1 MQRLWI
7 YTLLLI
13 CSLCLAPTAV
23 QARLWSGAAFLDVP
37 SLEGNMCALT
47 FDDGPSP
54 NTDAL
59 LQALA
64 EENVK
69 ATFFVLG
76 HNVNL
81 YPDNVRHMVAAGH
94 EVGSHSYSH
103 PNMRQLS
110 PAKQA
115 QELVNSLISLNKVGV
130 QPRWF
135 RPPFGNYTVPL
146 QNFSALLGMSTAL
159 WSHDSQDWKRPEP
172 PYDALI
178 SISGR
183 PSPAGQWH
191 GVFLFHERARTTR
204 DIHIIISAMRNGGC
218 QRFVTLSEYTSH
230 LPAQTTTADPKQ
242 LQAAGQLLQNTLAA
256 ASLKFP
262 QDSTAVQQMLVA
274 NLNSVLHPEM
284 TLYADQNPPQVT
296 VPSGNGA
303 HAAAAKAA
311 TQNVHTLPAAEAP
324 ALPAQSPV
332 AKAGQAASGPS
343 SIASHQPAEGAAQF
357 TLVPPDAALD
367 LPAAKPQAE
376 IAELPMPSHL
386 QQQLDAFLQLIR
398 QHWRAFAH
406 TDSAANTT
414 TQP

>member
-1 MQRLWI
+1 MRFLM
-7 YTLLLI
+7 YSLLL
-13 CSLCLAPTAV
+13 CTLCALPALA
-23 QARLWSGAAFLDVP
+23 QARIWSGAAFLDIP

-54 NTDAL
+54 HTDTL
-59 LQALA
+59 LAALA

-76 HNVNL
+76 HNVNI

-110 PAKQA
+110 QAKQA
-115 QELVNSLISLNKVGV
+115 QELVNSLISLHMVGV

-159 WSHDSQDWKRPEP
+159 WSHDSQDWKRAEP
-172 PYDALI
+172 PYDALL
-178 SISGR
+178 SITGR

-204 DIHIIISAMRNGGC
+204 DIHTIINAMRNGGC
-218 QRFVTLSEYTSH
+218 QQFVTLSEYTSH

-242 LQAAGQLLQNTLAA
+242 LQAAGQILQNTLAS
-256 ASLKFP
+256 ASVKYPEDASAL
-262 QDSTAVQQMLVA
+262 QQTLVA
-274 NLNSVLHPEM
+274 NLNSVLHPELP
-284 TLYADQNPPQVT
+284 LYAEQSVPQVT
-296 VPSGNGA
+296 VPNSAIA

-311 TQNVHTLPAAEAP
+311 TQNAHSLPAAEAP
-324 ALPAQSPV
+324 ALPAAPAQQSLTPPDSV
-332 AKAGQAASGPS
+332 
-343 SIASHQPAEGAAQF
+343 ASHAPAKGAAEL
-357 TLVPPDAALD
+357 TLVSEKTML
-367 LPAAKPQAE
+367 AKPEAAPQKAE
-376 IAELPMPSHL
+376 EALPSHL
-386 QQQLDAFLQLIR
+386 QQQLDAFLQLIK
-398 QHWRAFAH
+398 QYWRIISHSEA
-406 TDSAANTT
+406 AANTT
-414 TQP
+414 GQP

>member
-7 YTLLLI
+7 YTLLL
-13 CSLCLAPTAV
+13 CSLCLAPAVV

-59 LQALA
+59 LQALE

-76 HNVNL
+76 HNVNI

-103 PNMRQLS
+103 PNMRQIS

-115 QELVNSLISLNKVGV
+115 QELVNSLISLHKVGV

-135 RPPFGNYTVPL
+135 RPPFGNYTVLL

-172 PYDALI
+172 PYDALL

-242 LQAAGQLLQNTLAA
+242 LQAAGQILQNTLAA
-256 ASLKFP
+256 TSLKFP

-284 TLYADQNPPQVT
+284 TLYAEQNPPRVT
-296 VPSGNGA
+296 VPSGNAA

-311 TQNVHTLPAAEAP
+311 TQNAHTLPAAEAP
-324 ALPAQSPV
+324 ALPAQAPV
-332 AKAGQAASGPS
+332 DSTGQAAPS
-343 SIASHQPAEGAAQF
+343 PNSIASHQPAEGAAQF

-367 LPAAKPQAE
+367 QPTATAQEELAA
-376 IAELPMPSHL
+376 LPMPSHL

-398 QHWRAFAH
+398 QHWRTFAH
-406 TDSAANTT
+406 PDTAASTT